1 MKKIISKTQLVLI
14 LSAFLVACG
23 GGGGSGSSNSSASV
37 NNNVVNPNNGNSSA
51 ANGHESTLADLK
63 EKEARQKAEE
73 KNREE
78 EKKAQE
84 EAKNLEEKNK
94 AEQPKVEEPKVEEPK
109 VEEPKV
115 EEPKAEEPKAEEPKV
130 EEPKVEEPKVEEP
143 KVEKPKVEEP
153 KVNESVIYTG
163 YSISDGVRN
172 SWNGEEGNTSY
183 QVKKEGDQFKAV
195 SHKPESITVI
205 EGDNAT
211 QLMLI
216 SDKADLGYYGYVST
230 FAKND
235 GISGQ
240 NEGQKRTADFLYA
253 VNEAIK
259 DSKAPTFD
267 GYEGTVNYGG
277 NFFYSTDNVDNI
289 NKADISLNY
298 SPSNK
303 TLNGNIINTQQGLDL
318 RLKQQGDITG
328 EFMMSVEPAK
338 GQGSGHTSDR
348 VTEKGILNG
357 QFLDNGKHIVGDAS
371 AGDNNKQWRG
381 VFSASE
387 TGRVDK

>member
-94 AEQPKVEEPKVEEPK
+94 AEQ
-109 VEEPKV
+109 
-115 EEPKAEEPKAEEPKV
+115 
-130 EEPKVEEPKVEEP
+130 PKVEEPKVEEP